1 MNTILLGIIESEE
14 EASRL
19 ENEAKQQALLIL
31 TEAKKK
37 ASEILEKSLL
47 EGEVLSEELLQKA
60 RDEAVEE
67 ANLQVDSKNKAQE
80 QIRLKS
86 KERLNKAAEYIV
98 ERIVS

>member
-1 MNTILLGIIESEE
+1 M
-14 EASRL
+14 
-19 ENEAKQQALLIL
+19 NEAR
-31 TEAKKK
+31 KK
-37 ASEILEKSLL
+37 ASEILEKSLF
-47 EGEVLSEELLQKA
+47 EGERLSEELLQKA

-67 ANLQVDSKNKAQE
+67 ANLQVDSKDKAQE

>member
-1 MNTILLGIIESEE
+1 MNTILQGIIESEE
-14 EASRL
+14 QASNL

-31 TEAKKK
+31 TEARKK

-47 EGEVLSEELLQKA
+47 EGETLSDELLQKA
-60 RDEAVEE
+60 RDEAIEE
-67 ANLQVDSKNKAQE
+67 ANSQADSKNHLQE

-86 KERLNKAAEYIV
+86 KEKLNKAAEYIM

>member
-1 MNTILLGIIESEE
+1 MNTILLGIIASEE
-14 EASRL
+14 EASKL

-31 TEAKKK
+31 TEARKK
-37 ASEILEKSLL
+37 ASEILEKSLF
-47 EGEVLSEELLQKA
+47 EGERLSEESLQKA

-67 ANLQVDSKNKAQE
+67 ANLQVDSKDKAQE

>member
-1 MNTILLGIIESEE
+1 MNTILQGIIESEE
-14 EASRL
+14 QASNL

-31 TEAKKK
+31 TEARKK

-47 EGEVLSEELLQKA
+47 EGETLSDELLQKA
-60 RDEAVEE
+60 RDEAIEE

-86 KERLNKAAEYIV
+86 KEKLNKAAEYIM